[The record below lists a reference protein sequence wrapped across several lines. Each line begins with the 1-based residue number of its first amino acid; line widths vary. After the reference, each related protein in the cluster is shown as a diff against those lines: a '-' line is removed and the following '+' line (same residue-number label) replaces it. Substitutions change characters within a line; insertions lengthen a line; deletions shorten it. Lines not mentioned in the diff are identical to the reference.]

1 MLGVFRGFLEDV
13 ATAWAK
19 GTCEQKNRSARQ
31 MFNVVSAS
39 DDKVIAVRP
48 KAELR
53 PFFQVSEHCQEKS
66 LSGDPDRI

>member
-1 MLGVFRGFLEDV
+1 MFRGFLEDV

-31 MFNVVSAS
+31 MFNVVSTS

-53 PFFQVSEHCQEKS
+53 PFFQV
-66 LSGDPDRI
+66 